1 MIYIWDVYHMYDRER
16 NTTDFLNRL
25 ENKLVKFLPYNYLV
39 YDFIFSSGIFLIA
52 TIWYVPFKI
61 SNLG

>member
-1 MIYIWDVYHMYDRER
+1 MYDRER

-52 TIWYVPFKI
+52 TI
-61 SNLG
+61 